1 MQSVFLVGLMGAG
14 KTTVGRIL
22 ARKLKSRFV
31 DSDQEISL
39 CTGVTIPTIFEIEGE
54 TGFRRRESV
63 LIERLTGQEGIVLS
77 TGGGVVLDPMN
88 REYLRSRGIVV
99 YLAASPETLHE
110 RTRRDKNRPL
120 LQVDD
125 RLKKLRE
132 LFEQRDPL
140 YREIAHIIVEV
151 GRTSAAQVV
160 RQVQSKLNPDANA

>member
-1 MQSVFLVGLMGAG
+1 MGAG

-54 TGFRRRESV
+54 TGFRRRESA

-160 RQVQSKLNPDANA
+160 RQIQSKLNPDANA

>member
-54 TGFRRRESV
+54 TGFRRRESA

-77 TGGGVVLDPMN
+77 TGGGVVLDLMN

-160 RQVQSKLNPDANA
+160 RQIQSKLNPDANA

>member
-1 MQSVFLVGLMGAG
+1 M
-14 KTTVGRIL
+14 
-22 ARKLKSRFV
+22 
-31 DSDQEISL
+31 
-39 CTGVTIPTIFEIEGE
+39 
-54 TGFRRRESV
+54 
-63 LIERLTGQEGIVLS
+63 LS
-77 TGGGVVLDPMN
+77 TGGGVVLDLMN

-160 RQVQSKLNPDANA
+160 RQIQSKLNPDANA

>member
-54 TGFRRRESV
+54 TGFRRRESA

-77 TGGGVVLDPMN
+77 TGGGVVLDSMN

-160 RQVQSKLNPDANA
+160 RQIQSKLNPDANA

>member
-160 RQVQSKLNPDANA
+160 RQIQSKLNPDANA

>member
-54 TGFRRRESV
+54 TGFRRRESA

-160 RQVQSKLNPDANA
+160 RQIQSKLNPDANA